1 MTRCYRVHV
10 HFALVLFVI
19 LPHSASSMTSNRS
32 SSESFQIPEGRFN
45 SPEPTLGPF
54 GPLFGRW
61 EDDQRM
67 SDVFLYNEPPRVHHW
82 HDYYCRFDYC
92 SRVRTAIPR
101 VYIGLMRFYNLL
113 IDEFYRY
120 QTYDHHIRRAL
131 LIYIQETA
139 VLLGRVSFAVSQ
151 FSLAPFSWF
160 ATLQLNREL
169 VGISQVHSQLFEAFR
184 ALRHVPRYQMAV
196 WRNFRL
202 FF

>member
-1 MTRCYRVHV
+1 M
-10 HFALVLFVI
+10 ALNRD
-19 LPHSASSMTSNRS
+19 SN
-32 SSESFQIPEGRFN
+32 QDFN
-45 SPEPTLGPF
+45 SPEPTLGAF

-67 SDVFLYNEPPRVHHW
+67 SDVFLYNEPPRVRHNN
-82 HDYYCRFDYC
+82 DYYSRFDYC
-92 SRVRTAIPR
+92 FRVRAAIPR

-113 IDEFYRY
+113 LDEFYRY
-120 QTYDHHIRRAL
+120 QHLDVQIRRTL
-131 LIYIQETA
+131 LVFVQEIS

-169 VGISQVHSQLFEAFR
+169 VGISQVHSQLFQAFR
-184 ALRHVPRYQMAV
+184 HIRHVPRYQYAV